1 MARVLA
7 YNARPFLLTATTALV
22 IAFGCSSDR
31 DSSASDGA
39 AGESIAGMASGSPV
53 STAGMA
59 GRETDDLAG
68 GNDAGTSGAAGE
80 GFAAS
85 GGQPSQ
91 GPTSAG
97 GDSAGADGA
106 AGSSGAAGRA
116 NSGGS
121 AGTGV
126 GGSNLAGSGGVAGT
140 GGGMADTSGNG
151 GVAGTGG
158 VAGSSGGV
166 AGTSGV
172 AGSSGG
178 AFAGTLPCEVRAV
191 LSARCTTCHSS
202 PPNNGA
208 PMSLVSWDSVNA
220 YAAAIHGAVS
230 SGAMPPTGSLSTN
243 EASILLSYVSS
254 GAPSAA
260 NVTCP

>member
-7 YNARPFLLTATTALV
+7 YNPRPFLLTATTALV

-39 AGESIAGMASGSPV
+39 AGESIAGTASGSPV
-53 STAGMA
+53 STAGTA
-59 GRETDDLAG
+59 GRETDGLAG

-80 GFAAS
+80 GIAAF
-85 GGQPSQ
+85 GGQSGQ

-106 AGSSGAAGRA
+106 AGSSGAAGMA
-116 NSGGS
+116 SSGGS

-126 GGSNLAGSGGVAGT
+126 GGSNLAGSGGVAG
-140 GGGMADTSGNG
+140 GGGMAGSSASGGVAGTGGLAGSSG

-158 VAGSSGGV
+158 VAGSSGG
-166 AGTSGV
+166 
-172 AGSSGG
+172 
-178 AFAGTLPCEVRAV
+178 AFPGTLPCEVRTV

-208 PMSLVSWDSVNA
+208 PMSLVSWASVNA

-243 EASILLSYVSS
+243 DASILLSYVSS

>member
-7 YNARPFLLTATTALV
+7 YNARPFLLTATTVLV
-22 IAFGCSSDR
+22 IGFGCSR
-31 DSSASDGA
+31 DQESAASDGA
-39 AGESIAGMASGSPV
+39 AGESIAGTAPDSPV
-53 STAGMA
+53 STAG
-59 GRETDDLAG
+59 
-68 GNDAGTSGAAGE
+68 GNDAGASGAASE
-80 GFAAS
+80 GFAA
-85 GGQPSQ
+85 GGQPGLGQ
-91 GPTSAG
+91 MSAG

-106 AGSSGAAGRA
+106 AGSSGAAGMA
-116 NSGGS
+116 NGG
-121 AGTGV
+121 AATGV
-126 GGSNLAGSGGVAGT
+126 GGSNIAGGIAGGGGMAGSSGSGGVAGT
-140 GGGMADTSGNG
+140 GGF
-151 GVAGTGG
+151 
-158 VAGSSGGV
+158 
-166 AGTSGV
+166 

-178 AFAGTLPCEVRAV
+178 AFPGTLPCEVRTV

-208 PMSLVSWDSVNA
+208 PMSLVSWDSVSA
-220 YAAAIHGAVS
+220 YAAAINGAVS

>member
-1 MARVLA
+1 MARVPA

-22 IAFGCSSDR
+22 IAFGCSSDQ

-39 AGESIAGMASGSPV
+39 AGESIAGTASGSPV

-59 GRETDDLAG
+59 GRETDGLAG

-80 GFAAS
+80 GISAL
-85 GGQPSQ
+85 GGQP
-91 GPTSAG
+91 GLEPTSAG

-106 AGSSGAAGRA
+106 AGSSGAAGMA
-116 NSGGS
+116 NGGAS

-126 GGSNLAGSGGVAGT
+126 GGSNLAGSGGVAG
-140 GGGMADTSGNG
+140 GGGMAGSSGSG

-158 VAGSSGGV
+158 VAGSSGG
-166 AGTSGV
+166 
-172 AGSSGG
+172 
-178 AFAGTLPCEVRAV
+178 AFPGTLPCEVRTV

-208 PMSLVSWDSVNA
+208 PMSLVSWASVSA
-220 YAAAIHGAVS
+220 YAAAINDAVS

-243 EASILLSYVSS
+243 DASILLSYVSS
-254 GAPSAA
+254 GAPPAA